1 MSKPFSSMV
10 NREDRGLVYSSIQND
25 GTVIH
30 WCDKC
35 EKIWISKE
43 TQESNIKRILTRE
56 KYEEFYQNTKTAINI
71 MMKALVERP

>member
-1 MSKPFSSMV
+1 MV
-10 NREDRGLVYSSIQND
+10 HREDRGWVYSSIQND

-43 TQESNIKRILTRE
+43 TPESKIKRMLPIDKYDTFYRKSRE
-56 KYEEFYQNTKTAINI
+56 TVNI
-71 MMKALVERP
+71 MMKALAERP